1 MQDKMG
7 FVQIMGKAIT
17 VKGLRKSYGDVE
29 AVKGIDFDVDEG
41 SLFAFLGVNGAGKS
55 TTINILCTLLEA
67 DGGEV
72 SVCGLDLAKD
82 AEAIRSK
89 IGVVFQGSALDAR
102 LSVRENLSTR
112 ASFYGL
118 SGEAKRR
125 RLAELGE
132 LLDLGEIMQ
141 RPYGKLSG
149 GQRRR
154 VDVAR
159 GLINSPRILFLD
171 EPTTGLDPQTRRTVW
186 DIVDRLRRELN
197 MTVFLTTHYMEEA
210 DGADK
215 VVIIDEGRIVAVG
228 APVEL
233 KNRYSYDRV
242 KLYAPRSEKIEERL
256 KGMEF
261 QYDGA
266 CYDISVDDSGAA
278 RKFICEN
285 GDILRDFEFVKGNMD
300 DVFLNVTGKKPGGEV

>member
-1 MQDKMG
+1 MSD
-7 FVQIMGKAIT
+7 KAI
-17 VKGLRKSYGDVE
+17 VVRGLKKSYGDIE

-55 TTINILCTLLEA
+55 TTINILCTLLTA
-67 DGGEV
+67 DGGEAE
-72 SVCGLDLAKD
+72 VCGLDVFTQAD
-82 AEAIRSK
+82 AIRSR

-118 SGEAKRR
+118 SGEAKQT
-125 RLAELGE
+125 RLKQLEE
-132 LLDLGEIMQ
+132 MLDLGSVMG

-159 GLINSPRILFLD
+159 GLLNSPRILFLD

-186 DIVDRLRRELN
+186 GIIDRLRRDLK

-210 DGADK
+210 SDADK
-215 VVIIDEGRIVAVG
+215 VVILDEGRVAATG
-228 APVEL
+228 TPVEL
-233 KNRYSYDRV
+233 KNKYSNDCV
-242 KLYAPRSEKIEERL
+242 KLYSPPSERIERRL
-256 KGMEF
+256 EGYSFEYAGNFYK
-261 QYDGA
+261 
-266 CYDISVDDSGAA
+266 ISVPTSVAA
-278 RKFICEN
+278 AEFIVKN
-285 GDILRDFEFVKGNMD
+285 SDILHDFEFVKGNMD
-300 DVFLNVTGKKPGGEV
+300 DVFLNVTGKKLGGEK

>member
-1 MQDKMG
+1 MS
-7 FVQIMGKAIT
+7 KAIV
-17 VKGLRKSYGDVE
+17 VKGLKKSYKDVM

-67 DGGEV
+67 DGGDV
-72 SVCGLDLAKD
+72 NICGLDLKTD
-82 AEAIRSK
+82 AAAIRSR

-118 SGEAKRR
+118 SGEAKQN
-125 RLAELGE
+125 RLRELEE
-132 LLDLGEIMQ
+132 LLELTDIMS

-186 DIVDRLRRELN
+186 EIVDRLRKNLK

-215 VVIIDEGRIVAVG
+215 VVILDEGRVVAVG
-228 APVEL
+228 TPVEL
-233 KNRYSYDRV
+233 KNKYSNDCI
-242 KLYAPRSEKIEERL
+242 KLYSPALPEINERL
-256 KGMEF
+256 EGMRYE
-261 QYDGA
+261 YDGGV
-266 CYDISVDDSGAA
+266 YKIYVQDSEAA
-278 RKFICEN
+278 RKFIVKN
-285 GDILRDFEFVKGNMD
+285 GDILKDFEFVKGNMD
-300 DVFLNVTGKKPGGEV
+300 DVFLNVTGKKPGGEE

>member
-1 MQDKMG
+1 ME
-7 FVQIMGKAIT
+7 KAII
-17 VKGLRKSYGDVE
+17 VKGLKKSYKDVQ
-29 AVKGIDFDVDEG
+29 AVKGISFDVDEG

-55 TTINILCTLLEA
+55 TTINILCTLLDA
-67 DGGEV
+67 DEGDV
-72 SVCGLDLAKD
+72 SICGLNLKTEA
-82 AEAIRSK
+82 AAIRSR

-118 SGEAKRR
+118 SGEAKKKR
-125 RLAELGE
+125 LGE
-132 LLDLGEIMQ
+132 LEELLELGDIMS

-186 DIVDRLRRELN
+186 KIVDRLRKSLK

-215 VVIIDEGRIVAVG
+215 VVILDEGRVVAEG
-228 APVEL
+228 TPVEL
-233 KNRYSYDRV
+233 KNKYSNDCV
-242 KLYAPRSEKIEERL
+242 KLYAPASDTIEERL
-256 KGMEF
+256 DKMRFERDNG
-261 QYDGA
+261 
-266 CYDISVDDSGAA
+266 CYKIYVADSAAA
-278 RKFICEN
+278 RDFILKN
-285 GDILRDFEFVKGNMD
+285 SDILKDFEFVKGNMD
-300 DVFLNVTGKKPGGEV
+300 DVFLNVTGKKPGGEE